1 MDSFY
6 YDYDYYDYGMEA
18 AESIGLASSFL
29 SMFVGFY
36 FLILLGSIAI
46 SLLSY
51 ILQSLGYYTIANRRG
66 IKNAWL
72 AWIPFGVT
80 WIIGSIS
87 DQYQYVTKGK
97 TKNRRKLLLGLSI
110 GVFAFYILW
119 FIVMVMAMI
128 MAETGAGAAF
138 LGLIAILGVLAIL
151 AIAIASAI
159 LQYMCLYD
167 LYRSCNP
174 ENGVLFLVLSIVLS
188 WLTPFLIFVCRNK
201 DLGMPPRRRPNP
213 QPVYTAPQAQ
223 PVVDVPVAEPPAAEP
238 PAADHDAAPKEDM

>member
-1 MDSFY
+1 MDPFY
-6 YDYDYYDYGMEA
+6 YDYYDYGMDA
-18 AESIGLASSFL
+18 AESIGLAGGFL

-36 FLILLGSIAI
+36 FLIIFGSLAI
-46 SLLSY
+46 SLVSY

-66 IKNAWL
+66 IKNPWL

-110 GVFAFYILW
+110 GIFVFYILW
-119 FIVMVMAMI
+119 VIVMVMAAI
-128 MAETGAGAAF
+128 MAETDVGAAF
-138 LGLIAILGVLAIL
+138 LGLIAILGVLGVF

-159 LQYMCLYD
+159 LQYMCMYD

-174 ENGVLFLVLSIVLS
+174 ENSVLFLVLSIVVS
-188 WLTPFLIFVCRNK
+188 WLTPVLVFVCRNK

-213 QPVYTAPQAQ
+213 QPAYTAPQAQ
-223 PVVDVPVAEPPAAEP
+223 PVVDVPVAEPPVEEP
-238 PAADHDAAPKEDM
+238 STADNSAAPQEEQ

>member
-1 MDSFY
+1 MDPFY
-6 YDYDYYDYGMEA
+6 YDYYDYGMDA
-18 AESIGLASSFL
+18 AESIGLAGGFL

-36 FLILLGSIAI
+36 FLIIFGSLAI
-46 SLLSY
+46 SLVSY

-66 IKNAWL
+66 IKNPWL

-87 DQYQYVTKGK
+87 DQYQYVTMGK

-110 GVFAFYILW
+110 GIFAFYILW
-119 FIVMVMAMI
+119 VIVMVMAAI
-128 MAETGAGAAF
+128 MAETGVGAAF
-138 LGLIAILGVLAIL
+138 LGLITIFGVLGIF

-174 ENGVLFLVLSIVLS
+174 ENSVLFLILSIVVS
-188 WLTPFLIFVCRNK
+188 WLTPVLVFVCRNK

-213 QPVYTAPQAQ
+213 QPAYTAPQAQ
-223 PVVDVPVAEPPAAEP
+223 PVVDVPVAEPPVEAP
-238 PAADHDAAPKEDM
+238 STADNSAAPQEEQ

>member
-1 MDSFY
+1 MDPFY
-6 YDYDYYDYGMEA
+6 YDYYDYGMDA
-18 AESIGLASSFL
+18 AESIGLASGFL

-36 FLILLGSIAI
+36 FLIIFGSIAI
-46 SLLSY
+46 SLASY

-66 IKNAWL
+66 IKNPWL

-87 DQYQYVTKGK
+87 DQYQYVTKGR

-110 GVFAFYILW
+110 GIFVFYILW
-119 FIVMVMAMI
+119 VIVMVMAAI
-128 MAETGAGAAF
+128 MAETGVGAAF
-138 LGLIAILGVLAIL
+138 LGLIAILGVLGIF

-174 ENGVLFLVLSIVLS
+174 ENSVLFLILSIVVS
-188 WLTPFLIFVCRNK
+188 WLTPVLVFVCRNK

-213 QPVYTAPQAQ
+213 QPAYTAPQAQ
-223 PVVDVPVAEPPAAEP
+223 PVVDVPVAEPPVEAP
-238 PAADHDAAPKEDM
+238 PAADNSAAPQEEQ

>member
-1 MDSFY
+1 MDPFN
-6 YDYDYYDYGMEA
+6 YDYYDYGMDA
-18 AESIGLASSFL
+18 AESIGLASGFL

-36 FLILLGSIAI
+36 FLIIFGSIAI
-46 SLLSY
+46 SLASY

-66 IKNAWL
+66 IKNPWL

-87 DQYQYVTKGK
+87 DQYQYVTKGR

-110 GVFAFYILW
+110 GIFVFYILW
-119 FIVMVMAMI
+119 VIVMVMAAI
-128 MAETGAGAAF
+128 MAETGVGAAF
-138 LGLIAILGVLAIL
+138 LGLIAIFGALGIF

-174 ENGVLFLVLSIVLS
+174 ENSVLVLILSIVVS
-188 WLTPFLIFVCRNK
+188 WLAPVLVFACRNK

-213 QPVYTAPQAQ
+213 QPAYTAPQAQ
-223 PVVDVPVAEPPAAEP
+223 PVVDVPVAEPPVEAP
-238 PAADHDAAPKEDM
+238 PAADNSAAPQEEQ